1 MSSSVFFET
10 PSLNLKQITYEDGL
24 YGGGISSI
32 LGGEER
38 GRSRAVMSGL

>member
-10 PSLNLKQITYEDGL
+10 PSLNLKQITYEVGL
-24 YGGGISSI
+24 YGGSRLSDI

-38 GRSRAVMSGL
+38 GRSDWQGP